1 MCKICIFAG
10 TTEARW
16 LVELLSSQSVAVTAC
31 VATEYGETL
40 LPEASSVTVRSGRIP
55 VGEIIEMLSETKFD
69 LVIDATHPYA
79 ASITESV
86 ARACA
91 ETGTEY
97 LRLLRE
103 ESDKVSGVQYASSA
117 EDAAA
122 FLSKTDGNI
131 LLTTGSKDLKTYSRI
146 KDFTARVYARVLPLD
161 ASLTLCREAGVQP
174 SHILA
179 MQGPF
184 SEEMDTAMLRAV
196 SARWLVTKD
205 GGEAGGFSAKIAAAR
220 KAGANVLVIG
230 RPKQREGKS
239 FSQVLEILEQRF
251 GFKFPQSVQIVGIGP
266 GSRDAMTQ
274 EARRAIEEADC
285 LIGARR
291 MLDAAARGGQKTFA
305 AIAPQEIA
313 DFLRAHREYRRC
325 AVVMSGDTGFFSG
338 TKKLLPLLSGCEVR
352 VLPGLSSLSYL
363 CAKLQT
369 SYEDVHVVSLHG
381 RAHDITADVRAH
393 ARVFALVGGEHG
405 VHDLCR
411 TLTEND
417 LGTVTVSVGERLS
430 YEDETI
436 TTGTA
441 EELKDKAFAPLS
453 AVLIENEH
461 PDAVV
466 THGLPDEAFLRGAG
480 EGGVVPMTKSEM
492 RAIALSKLCL
502 TERAVC
508 YDIGAG
514 TGSVAIEMA
523 LQAKC
528 GHVYA
533 VERRDDAVELLKKN
547 QAAFHVENLTV
558 VSGTA
563 PEACRDLPAPTHA
576 FIGGSAGNLRDIVAM
591 LLAKNPNVRIVAT
604 AISLESVAEL
614 TTCMKDFTFTETEAV
629 SVQIARGKKAGP
641 YHLMTGQNP
650 VYIFTMRSEE
660 KP

>member
-16 LVELLSSQSVAVTAC
+16 LVELLSTQPVAVTAC

-40 LPEASSVTVRSGRIP
+40 LPEANNVTVRSGRIP

-184 SEEMDTAMLRAV
+184 SEKMDTAMLRAV
-196 SARWLVTKD
+196 SAKWLVTKD
-205 GGEAGGFSAKIAAAR
+205 GGEAGGFPAKVAAAR
-220 KAGANVLVIG
+220 KAGADVLVIG

-239 FSQVLEILEQRF
+239 FSQVLEILERRF

-274 EARRAIEEADC
+274 EVRRAIEEADC

-291 MLDAAARGGQKTFA
+291 MLDAARGGQKTFA

-363 CAKLQT
+363 CAMLQT

-381 RAHDITADVRAH
+381 RAHDIAADVRAH

-405 VHDLCR
+405 VNDLCR
-411 TLTEND
+411 TLTENG

-441 EELKDKAFAPLS
+441 EELQSKAFAPLS
-453 AVLIENEH
+453 AVLIENDY

-480 EGGVVPMTKSEM
+480 EVGVVPMTKSEV
-492 RAIALSKLCL
+492 RAIALSKLRL

-508 YDIGAG
+508 CDIGAG

-523 LQAKC
+523 LQAKR

-533 VERRDDAVELLKKN
+533 VERRIDAVELLKKN

-576 FIGGSAGNLRDIVAM
+576 FIGGSAGNLRDIVSM
-591 LLAKNPNVRIVAT
+591 LLAKNPHVRIVAT

-614 TTCMKDFTFTETEAV
+614 TACMKDFAFTEAEAV
-629 SVQIARGKKAGP
+629 SVQIARGKKAGL
-641 YHLMTGQNP
+641 YNLMTGQNP
-650 VYIFTMRSEE
+650 VYIFTMQSEE
-660 KP
+660 KS

>member
-16 LVELLSSQSVAVTAC
+16 LVELLSTQPVAVTAC

-40 LPEASSVTVRSGRIP
+40 LPEANNVTVRSGRIP

-184 SEEMDTAMLRAV
+184 SEKMDTAMLRAV
-196 SARWLVTKD
+196 SAKWLVTKD
-205 GGEAGGFSAKIAAAR
+205 GGEAGGFPAKVAAAR
-220 KAGANVLVIG
+220 KAGADVLVIG

-239 FSQVLEILEQRF
+239 FSQVLEILERRF

-274 EARRAIEEADC
+274 EVRRAIEEADC

-291 MLDAAARGGQKTFA
+291 MLDAARGGQKTFA

-381 RAHDITADVRAH
+381 RAHDIAADVRAH

-405 VHDLCR
+405 VNDLCR
-411 TLTEND
+411 TLTENG

-441 EELKDKAFAPLS
+441 EELQSKAFAPLS
-453 AVLIENEH
+453 AVLIENDY

-480 EGGVVPMTKSEM
+480 EVGVVPMTKSEV
-492 RAIALSKLCL
+492 RAIALSKLRL

-508 YDIGAG
+508 CDIGAG

-523 LQAKC
+523 LQAKR

-533 VERRDDAVELLKKN
+533 VERRIDAVELLKKN

-576 FIGGSAGNLRDIVAM
+576 FIGGSAGNLRDIVSM
-591 LLAKNPNVRIVAT
+591 LLAKNPHVRIVAT

-614 TTCMKDFTFTETEAV
+614 TACMKDFAFIEAEAV
-629 SVQIARGKKAGP
+629 SVQIARGKKAGL
-641 YHLMTGQNP
+641 YNLMTGQNP
-650 VYIFTMRSEE
+650 VYIFTMQSEE
-660 KP
+660 KS

>member
-16 LVELLSSQSVAVTAC
+16 LVELLSAQPVAVTAC

-55 VGEIIEMLSETKFD
+55 VGEIIEMLSKTKFD

-86 ARACA
+86 AHACA
-91 ETGTEY
+91 ETGTDY

-131 LLTTGSKDLKTYSRI
+131 LLTTGSKDLKTYSKI

-161 ASLTLCREAGVQP
+161 ASLALCREAGVQP

-205 GGEAGGFSAKIAAAR
+205 GGEAGGFSAKVAAAR
-220 KAGANVLVIG
+220 KAGADVLVIG

-239 FSQVLEILEQRF
+239 FSQVLEILERRF

-266 GSRDAMTQ
+266 GSQSAMTQ

-291 MLDAAARGGQKTFA
+291 MLDAAARDRQKTFA

-325 AVVMSGDTGFFSG
+325 AVLMSGETGFFSG
-338 TKKLLPLLSGCEVR
+338 TKKLLPLLSSCEVS

-381 RAHDITADVRAH
+381 RAHDIAADVRAH
-393 ARVFALVGGEHG
+393 ARVFALVGGERG
-405 VHDLCR
+405 VNDLCR
-411 TLTEND
+411 SLTENG
-417 LGTVTVSVGERLS
+417 LGAVTVSVGERLS
-430 YEDETI
+430 YEGETI

-441 EELKDKAFAPLS
+441 EELKDRAFAPLS

-480 EGGVVPMTKSEM
+480 EGGIVPMTKSEV
-492 RAIALSKLCL
+492 RAIALSKLRL

-533 VERRDDAVELLKKN
+533 VERRADAVELLKKN

-563 PEACRDLPAPTHA
+563 PEACRDLPVPTHA
-576 FIGGSAGNLRDIVAM
+576 FIGGSAGSLRDILSM
-591 LLAKNPNVRIVAT
+591 LLAKNPHVRIVAT
-604 AISLESVAEL
+604 AIALESVAEL
-614 TTCMKDFTFTETEAV
+614 TACMKDFAFTETEVV
-629 SVQIARGKKAGP
+629 SVQVARGKEAGP

-650 VYIFTMRSEE
+650 VYVFTMQSEE